1 MGITE
6 EGGKV
11 ATGTVEALKSQPLAL
26 ALVVVNVMFLIGGMW
41 TAHDFFQ
48 RLGTASLRKD
58 NLVSAMMERCIEMAP
73 PSKGDRP

>member
-1 MGITE
+1 VGITE

-11 ATGTVEALKSQPLAL
+11 ASGTVEALKGQPLAL
-26 ALVVVNVMFLIGGMW
+26 ALVVVNVLFLLGGMW

-48 RLGTASLRKD
+48 RLETASLRKD

-73 PSKGDRP
+73 PVKSERQ